1 LVEENHSGRQGEERE
16 GSTYIYNRFYFSV
29 GIGIG
34 IARASSGEFFWTYDN
49 YHTAMDVHFRLL
61 DLQTGRSTDRS
72 FARRGVSAF
81 SIGYVYY
88 AYCCPLGYNILDIRL
103 GAAKKTGEEIT
114 RHWLPYLLDG
124 VGVLVSV
131 EVRQGVT
138 RCFLTAYAAY
148 LMLDNR

>member
-1 LVEENHSGRQGEERE
+1 LVEENQSGRQGEERK
-16 GSTYIYNRFYFSV
+16 GSTYIYIISLIFPLALRGRRQGS
-29 GIGIG
+29 
-34 IARASSGEFFWTYDN
+34 FFWTYDN
-49 YHTAMDVHFRLL
+49 YHTDTDMDIHFRLL

-81 SIGYVYY
+81 SIGYVHY

-138 RCFLTAYAAY
+138 GCFLTAYAAY
-148 LMLDNR
+148 LVLDNR